1 MKLRKII
8 AQSRPGAFDALSPSQ
23 IVAIPNAVFRTDKF
37 HRLIERIPTG
47 TALCSSL
54 FSQYNCVIRRSD
66 AVAHDVPF
74 HSLR

>member
-8 AQSRPGAFDALSPSQ
+8 YQSLPGAFDALPTSQ
-23 IVAIPNAVFRTDKF
+23 IVAIPNRVYRTNRF
-37 HRLIERIPTG
+37 HRLMERIQTG

-54 FSQYNCVIRRSD
+54 FSQRNCIIRRAD
-66 AVAHDVPF
+66 AVAHNVPF

>member
-1 MKLRKII
+1 MKLRKIVF
-8 AQSRPGAFDALSPSQ
+8 QRLPGSFDPLSPSQ
-23 IVAIPNAVFRTDKF
+23 IVAIPNRVYRTNRF
-37 HRLIERIPTG
+37 HRLMERIPTG

>member
-1 MKLRKII
+1 MKLRKILS
-8 AQSRPGAFDALSPSQ
+8 QSLPGAFDALSPSQ
-23 IVAIPNAVFRTDKF
+23 IVAVPNRVYRTNSF